1 MDPIPYFY
9 ESIDRNAILVRPKQA
24 YFDWANSVVADGK
37 PMNSRG
43 ECNIYLIRE
52 MGSNEDVMRWVKKHF
67 DELFVNELN
76 DWYTDEERWPTDRTY
91 KMFSEWFDVEL
102 HSMVL
107 DLEDGPVTK
116 E

>member
-37 PMNSRG
+37 PISTRD

-52 MGSNEDVMRWVKKHF
+52 MSSNEEVLRWVKEHF

-76 DWYTDEERWPTDRTY
+76 DWYTDEERWPQDRSY
-91 KMFSEWFDVEL
+91 EMFAEWFDVEL